1 MDLKTTHPSLVAEWH
16 PTKNNGVTPDQ
27 VSTYSGQRIWWV
39 CSSCSHEWISTVKN
53 RATGRGCPECKK
65 GKISRALSTP
75 KVGEDLLSV
84 FPDIAKE
91 WHPTKNDPLKPSDI
105 APMSNKKVWWL
116 CAQCTFEWFAVV
128 GSRAQGTG
136 CPECKKG
143 KISRALSM
151 PKAGEDLLSV
161 FPDIAKE
168 WHPTK
173 NDLLK
178 PSDVNVFAKKKVWW
192 LCSQL
197 HEWQAVI
204 SSRSI
209 GRGCPYCSGRIA
221 IPGETDLLTMNPALA
236 AEWHPTKNQSENP
249 SNVKAWS
256 HRAFWWI
263 CEHGHEWSA
272 TGSNRSN
279 GHGCPYCTGQKPI
292 LGVNDLKTVA
302 PSLVGE
308 WHPLLNG
315 KLPID
320 DVTGGS
326 NRNIWWLCSR
336 GHEWKA
342 TVVNRVKVNTGCP
355 YCSGRLVIAGETD
368 LATVNPE
375 VAAQWHPTKNGG
387 RTPQQYTK
395 SSFTK
400 VWWLCGEGHEWKT
413 ALKERTSGSGCPSCA
428 RFGFKP
434 ADPGWIYFLHHEA
447 WAMYQIGITNV
458 PKDRLNSHKRLGWS
472 TVEVRGPFDGNWC
485 RDTEQELI
493 KELTRRGARF
503 GKISDSKAVKF
514 DGHTEA
520 WTSESLEVE
529 SFEQILRWLGDAE
542 WADQ

>member
-16 PTKNNGVTPDQ
+16 PTKNNGVMPDQ
-27 VSTYSGQRIWWV
+27 VSTYSHQRIWGV
-39 CSSCSHEWISTVKN
+39 CSTCSHEWISTVSN
-53 RATGRGCPECKK
+53 RSKGRGCPECGK
-65 GKISRALSTP
+65 GKTSRARSTP

-91 WHPTKNDPLKPSDI
+91 WHPTKNDLLKPSDV

-116 CAQCTFEWFAVV
+116 CTQCTFEWFAVV
-128 GSRAQGTG
+128 ASRSNGTG

-178 PSDVNVFAKKKVWW
+178 PSEVNVFAKKKVWW
-192 LCSQL
+192 QCSQS

-204 SSRSI
+204 SSRSN
-209 GRGCPYCSGRIA
+209 GRGCPYCAGRIA
-221 IPGETDLLTMNPALA
+221 IPGETDLLTMNPGLA
-236 AEWHPTKNQSENP
+236 SEWHPTKNQSENP

-256 HRAFWWI
+256 HKAFWWI
-263 CEHGHEWSA
+263 CEQGHEWSA

-302 PSLVGE
+302 PSLVDE

-315 KLPID
+315 KLSID

-342 TVVNRVKVNTGCP
+342 TVVNRFKVNTSCP
-355 YCSGRLVIAGETD
+355 YCGGRIAIPGETD

-375 VAAQWHPTKNGG
+375 VAAQWHPTKNKN
-387 RTPQQYTK
+387 RTPQQFTRG
-395 SSFTK
+395 SNTK
-400 VWWLCGEGHEWKT
+400 VWWLCSQGHEWK
-413 ALKERTSGSGCPSCA
+413 APPNARNSGNGCPSCA
-428 RFGFKP
+428 KSGFRP

-447 WAMYQIGITNV
+447 WAMFQIGITNV
-458 PKDRLNSHKRLGWS
+458 PKDRLNSHKRLGWT

-493 KELTRRGARF
+493 KELKRRGARF
-503 GKISDSKAVKF
+503 GKISDLKAVKF

-529 SFEQILRWLGDAE
+529 SFEQILRWLGDFE